1 MHSVNSDP
9 KSLNSQTIL
18 QNCSILP
25 FILPSPLPYYNV
37 RLFVSCIIP
46 NIKCWINCLFLFLL
60 RWTAL
65 PPIRAESLLIA
76 LTNGWPGSTE
86 PGWSVQRKVETKKR
100 EVKKWHEVEKKKKVE
115 VKESIGTD
123 EEKCSECLVKF
134 SVQPRRL
141 HYSCLTNL
149 ICRSAITLSA
159 HRGGWLMSPHKS
171 LMNSPKNNIK
181 RTQDRF
187 PHRER
192 VGWSPYII
200 QYIVE
205 YGI

>member
-1 MHSVNSDP
+1 MTPNHIIKQPNYTSKLFYPPLHPPITS
-9 KSLNSQTIL
+9 SLLQCQT
-18 QNCSILP
+18 
-25 FILPSPLPYYNV
+25 
-37 RLFVSCIIP
+37 FVSCIFP
-46 NIKCWINCLFLFLL
+46 NIKSWINCLFLFLL

-86 PGWSVQRKVETKKR
+86 PGWSVQRKIEKKKG
-100 EVKKWHEVEKKKKVE
+100 EVKKWKSR
-115 VKESIGTD
+115 KE
-123 EEKCSECLVKF
+123 EESWGKGVYRDRWGEGVRTTSQCRECLLKS
-134 SVQPRRL
+134 SVQPPRL

-149 ICRSAITLSA
+149 ICRSATA
-159 HRGGWLMSPHKS
+159 HRGGWLMSPYKS
-171 LMNSPKNNIK
+171 LMSSPKNNIK

-192 VGWSPYII
+192 VGWLPYMI

>member
-1 MHSVNSDP
+1 M
-9 KSLNSQTIL
+9 
-18 QNCSILP
+18 
-25 FILPSPLPYYNV
+25 
-37 RLFVSCIIP
+37 
-46 NIKCWINCLFLFLL
+46 FLFLL

-123 EEKCSECLVKF
+123 EKCSECLLKS

-159 HRGGWLMSPHKS
+159 HRGGWLMSPYKS

-192 VGWSPYII
+192 VGWLPYMI